1 MGGLGKKGEVTMYHE
16 ISDKQFLSSM
26 KELCFRM
33 MNELKMSI
41 YDYIEVYKDK
51 RIVVFKDGKQITM

>member
-33 MNELKMSI
+33 MNELKMSV
-41 YDYIEVYKDK
+41 YNNTPIEVAWTLL
-51 RIVVFKDGKQITM
+51 VVEPRT